1 MLVPVYSRA
10 SGAHL
15 YDQYLAQTQQQR
27 LQQVLAPQ
35 MRQSLE
41 FLQVPMLELRALI
54 RKEIEQN
61 PTLEEKV
68 DDHTPLE
75 VEPGD
80 GAPAVDAAEAASEE
94 EYRKLAALDAS
105 WREYFQVAGAS
116 RGPSA
121 EEEERRQ
128 HFLESLTREESLQEH
143 LIRQLDLTELRES
156 ERHVAVM
163 LIGSI
168 NDDGY
173 LNVTLGE
180 LAETTGLTVDSLERV
195 LRAVQD
201 LEPPGVAARDLPECL
216 RIQLARAGRAD
227 GLEARIVEHH
237 LADLAA
243 MKHGEIAKAL
253 RVSVSDVHQA
263 ARLIGTLEPRPGRAF
278 GGDAPAY
285 VVPDVT
291 VAKSGDDYSVTLNN
305 ERLPRVRISR
315 HYRQLMEDPSTPKE
329 TRDYIRDK
337 IRAGAFMMRSIHQ
350 RQETI
355 ANIAREIVRVQRDF
369 LDHGVSH
376 LRPLVMAEI
385 AGILGVHETTVSRA
399 VAGKY
404 MQTPRGLFEM
414 KFFFTPG
421 YQTADGQSLSNK
433 AIKDAIEEIVAGED
447 VAKPLSDDAIAKRLG
462 ERGIKVARRTIAK
475 YREELKIPPS
485 HLRKG

>member
-1 MLVPVYSRA
+1 M
-10 SGAHL
+10 
-15 YDQYLAQTQQQR
+15 YDQFLAQTQQQR

-61 PTLEEKV
+61 PTLEEKA

-75 VEPGD
+75 IEPGEE
-80 GAPAVDAAEAASEE
+80 GAAGAAEAASEE
-94 EYRKLAALDAS
+94 EYQKLAALDAS
-105 WREYFQVAGAS
+105 WREYFQVAGAA
-116 RGPSA
+116 RGPST

-128 HFLESLTREESLQEH
+128 HFLDSLTREMSLQEH
-143 LIRQLDLTELRES
+143 LIQQLDLTDLADADRQ
-156 ERHVAVM
+156 VAVM

-173 LNVTLGE
+173 LNITLGE
-180 LAETTGLTVDSLERV
+180 LAETTGLPVDALERV
-195 LRAVQD
+195 LHAVQELD
-201 LEPPGVAARDLPECL
+201 PPGVAARDLPECL
-216 RIQLARAGRAD
+216 RIQLVRSGRAD
-227 GLEARIVEHH
+227 GIEARIVDRH

-243 MKHGEIAKAL
+243 MKHADIARAL
-253 RVSVSDVHQA
+253 GVPVSEVHHA
-263 ARLIGTLEPRPGRAF
+263 ARLIATLEPRPGRAF

-291 VAKSGDDYSVTLNN
+291 VAKSGDDYTVTLNN
-305 ERLPRVRISR
+305 ERLPRVRISK
-315 HYRQLMEDPSTPKE
+315 HYRQLMEDPATPKE

-337 IRAGAFMMRSIHQ
+337 IRAGAFMLRSIHQ

-369 LDHGVSH
+369 LEHGVSH

-385 AGILGVHETTVSRA
+385 AQVLGVHETTVSRA
-399 VAGKY
+399 VSGKY

-421 YQTADGQSLSNK
+421 YEAADGQRLSNK
-433 AIKDAIEEIVAGED
+433 AIKDAIEEIVAAED
-447 VAKPLSDDAIAKRLG
+447 VAKPLADDAIARKLG

-475 YREELKIPPS
+475 YREELRIPPS

>member
-1 MLVPVYSRA
+1 M
-10 SGAHL
+10 
-15 YDQYLAQTQQQR
+15 
-27 LQQVLAPQ
+27 APQ

-61 PTLEEKV
+61 PTLEEKA

-75 VEPGD
+75 IEPGEG
-80 GAPAVDAAEAASEE
+80 GAADAAEAASEE
-94 EYRKLAALDAS
+94 EYRKLAAIDAS
-105 WREYFQVAGAS
+105 WREYFRTAGAS

-128 HFLESLTREESLQEH
+128 HFLDSLTREVSLQEH
-143 LIRQLDLTELRES
+143 LIQQLDLTDLADADRQ
-156 ERHVAVM
+156 VAVM
-163 LIGSI
+163 LIGSL

-173 LNVTLGE
+173 LNITLGE
-180 LAETTGLTVDSLERV
+180 LSETTGLPVDALERV

-201 LEPPGVAARDLPECL
+201 LDPPGVASRDLPECL
-216 RIQLARAGRAD
+216 RIQLARSGRGD
-227 GLEARIVEHH
+227 GIETRIVDHH

-243 MKHGEIAKAL
+243 MKHADIARAL
-253 RVSVSDVHQA
+253 GVPVADIHHA

-285 VVPDVT
+285 VLPDVT
-291 VAKSGDDYSVTLNN
+291 VAKSGDEYTVTLNN
-305 ERLPRVRISR
+305 ERLPRVRISK
-315 HYRQLMEDPSTPKE
+315 HYRQLMEDPATPKE
-329 TRDYIRDK
+329 TRAYIRDK
-337 IRAGAFMMRSIHQ
+337 IRAGAFLLRSIHQ

-369 LDHGVSH
+369 LEHGVSH

-385 AGILGVHETTVSRA
+385 AKVLGVHETTVSRA
-399 VAGKY
+399 VSGKY

-421 YQTADGQSLSNK
+421 YQAADGQMLSNK
-433 AIKDAIEEIVAGED
+433 AIKDAIEEIVAAED
-447 VAKPLSDDAIAKRLG
+447 VAKPLADDAIARTLG
-462 ERGIKVARRTIAK
+462 GRGIKVARRTIAK